1 MDGNLTSVLAF
12 YFLGFVETGPYS
24 AAQAGLNSQFSFCLS
39 ASATHSR
46 LKTQKNLNQTEI
58 EGNFLNLIFVMKKK
72 EEERKPQTPHQT
84 LYFQVNCQELSLEI
98 SVEIR
103 RPAVTTAVTLS

>member
-12 YFLGFVETGPYS
+12 YILGFVETGPYS

-39 ASATHSR
+39 ARATHSR
-46 LKTQKNLNQTEI
+46 LKKPKNLNQTEI
-58 EGNFLNLIFVMKKK
+58 EGNFLNLIFVMKKR
-72 EEERKPQTPHQT
+72 EERKPQTPHQT

-98 SVEIR
+98 SDEIR